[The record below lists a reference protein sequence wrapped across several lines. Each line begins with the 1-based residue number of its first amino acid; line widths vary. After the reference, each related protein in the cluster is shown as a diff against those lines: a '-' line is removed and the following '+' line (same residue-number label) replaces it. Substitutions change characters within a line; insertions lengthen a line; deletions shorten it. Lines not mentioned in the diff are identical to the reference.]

1 MMPGTMPSR
10 LATLLQC
17 PADFTLSY
25 LGPRGETGGGSYA
38 HLLSAALLIVGSDIP
53 GPTHLE

>member
-1 MMPGTMPSR
+1 MPSR